1 MKKEQFET
9 LYIFTKQ
16 NIALRWGQIHNQQEK
31 IKAITEKM
39 GFSDALE
46 LLAEGQIE
54 KIREQAAALES
65 NKEYRD
71 ANRAISEHGLALYSM
86 IILQAFLNSDKA
98 KKGYRAYKLETLADK
113 AIEMYVEFSK
123 QAEIEP
129 DSQDTHNKEAS
140 WRYTFHNTE
149 EKSEVEENLAIFNNS
164 IGIQADSEATIEKY
178 RATIKNAIGFVFLP
192 AVGAE
197 IAVAGEGQEGKKP
210 IIGQKFQFSQ
220 EYNSVS
226 NARIFND
233 YMSVLDHKGDMKQL
247 KAAKEA
253 INHNTHITVTE
264 DNKSILIESADRK
277 SKEAIILADIE
288 GLLSSSIPAKKVLHF
303 VMTVA
308 AQQVTYQ
315 DNEKSYVTFALE
327 DMVKAKL
334 YSSDRAARAG
344 LNTAFKVLDKIKI
357 GGVDAI
363 HKKLSIYLD
372 KDKKCEGFTLFLKYD
387 IVNGQCF
394 VYFNPIANLAAFGRY
409 FTIAPSYI
417 YSLGSNAFDLT
428 TYIFSLARANK
439 KEIASKGYFDITMKA
454 IALKLVLPLNSD
466 KPQRDVM
473 DRIAKAVQEVSEAEA
488 AKPSQGMTLQMKNT
502 DNVSLA
508 QFLSNG
514 FLRVKFSGE
523 YRKYFSDIAETQ
535 ERKIAEAIKR
545 AEEKEAKKAA
555 KNKEQ

>member
-1 MKKEQFET
+1 MKKEQFDM
-9 LYIFTKQ
+9 LYRFTKQ
-16 NIALRWGQIHNQQEK
+16 QIAFCKENFSLNQK
-31 IKAITEKM
+31 KATAIMNKL
-39 GFSDALE
+39 GFTDSVE
-46 LLAEGQIE
+46 LLAAGKLEQLE
-54 KIREQAAALES
+54 QQAAALED

-71 ANRAISEHGLALYSM
+71 ATDAMREQGRALHSM

-98 KKGYRAYKLETLADK
+98 KRGYRAYKLGTLADK
-113 AIEMYVEFSK
+113 ALAMLQEYNAATATDTPSSEE
-123 QAEIEP
+123 AEVLEVYAQEP
-129 DSQDTHNKEAS
+129 PSAKLA
-140 WRYTFHNTE
+140 
-149 EKSEVEENLAIFNNS
+149 EVYKAYINDAI
-164 IGIQADSEATIEKY
+164 Q
-178 RATIKNAIGFVFLP
+178 FVFKLP
-192 AVGAE
+192 RAKE
-197 IAVAGEGQEGKKP
+197 TAVAVEGQEDKKP
-210 IIGQKFQFSQ
+210 ILGQKFQFSQ

-226 NARIFND
+226 NARIVND
-233 YMSVLDHKGDMKQL
+233 VMSVLDHKGDMKQL
-247 KAAKEA
+247 KATKEA
-253 INHNTHITVTE
+253 VNHSTHITVTE

-277 SKEAIILADIE
+277 SKTAIILENLE
-288 GLLSSSIPAKKVLHF
+288 GLLSSSIPAKKIFHF

-315 DNEKSYVTFALE
+315 DNEQSYITFSLE

-334 YSSDRAARAG
+334 YNSDRTARVG
-344 LNTAFKVLDKIKI
+344 LDNAFKVLGKLKV
-357 GGVDAI
+357 GGVDTI
-363 HKKLSIYLD
+363 HNNLAIYLD
-372 KDKKCEGFTLFLKYD
+372 KGKKGEGLTLFLKHD
-387 IVNGQCF
+387 IVKGQCI

-454 IALKLVLPLNSD
+454 IALKLVLPLNSE

-488 AKPSQGMTLQMKNT
+488 AKPSQGMTLQMQNT
-502 DNVSLA
+502 NNVSLA

-545 AEEKEAKKAA
+545 AAEKEAKKAA
-555 KNKEQ
+555 KK

>member
-54 KIREQAAALES
+54 KIREQAAALEG

-123 QAEIEP
+123 KAQLEP
-129 DSQDTHNKEAS
+129 DIQDTQNKDAS
-140 WRYTFHNTE
+140 WGYTFREKTE
-149 EKSEVEENLAIFNNS
+149 EEELAIFNNS
-164 IGIQADSEATIEKY
+164 IGIQADSEATIETY
-178 RATIKNAIGFVFLP
+178 RAVIKSAIAYVFNLP

-197 IAVAGEGQEGKKP
+197 KTAVAGEGQEDKKP
-210 IIGQKFQFSQ
+210 ILGQKFQFSQ

-303 VMTVA
+303 IMTVA

-344 LNTAFKVLDKIKI
+344 LDTAFKVLGKIKI
-357 GGVDAI
+357 GGVDTI
-363 HKKLSIYLD
+363 HKNLVIYLD
-372 KDKKCEGFTLFLKYD
+372 KGKKVEGLTLFLKHD
-387 IVNGQCF
+387 IVKGQCI

-488 AKPSQGMTLQMKNT
+488 AKPSQGMTLQMQNT
-502 DNVSLA
+502 NNVSLA

-514 FLRVKFSGE
+514 FLRVKFIGE